1 MKPMSLLAC
10 GIVVSSL
17 SAAIQV
23 HAESPA
29 GNFALHADTQAS
41 LQAWKKEQVHGR
53 EMTEPAPRGDLRGD
67 IASNARARPEPV
79 RGDRQRR
86 Q

>member
-17 SAAIQV
+17 SVAIQV

-29 GNFALHADTQAS
+29 GNFALRAETQAS
-41 LQAWKKEQVHGR
+41 LQAWKKEPARGR
-53 EMTEPAPRGDLRGD
+53 ETAEPAPRGDLRGD
-67 IASNARARPEPV
+67 IASNAR
-79 RGDRQRR
+79 
-86 Q
+86 

>member
-17 SAAIQV
+17 SVAIQA

-29 GNFALHADTQAS
+29 GNFALRAETQAS
-41 LQAWKKEQVHGR
+41 LQAWKKQPVR
-53 EMTEPAPRGDLRGD
+53 SRATAEPVPRGDLRGD
-67 IASNARARPEPV
+67 IASNARARPEPD
-79 RGDRQRR
+79 RGDRQHRR
-86 Q
+86 

>member
-29 GNFALHADTQAS
+29 GNFALRADTQAS
-41 LQAWKKEQVHGR
+41 LQAWKKQPMRGR
-53 EMTEPAPRGDLRGD
+53 EMTEPAPRGNLRGD
-67 IASNARARPEPV
+67 ITSNARTRPEPDH
-79 RGDRQRR
+79 GDRQHHR
-86 Q
+86 

>member
-23 HAESPA
+23 QAGSPA
-29 GNFALHADTQAS
+29 GNFALRADTQAS
-41 LQAWKKEQVHGR
+41 LQAWKKEQVRGR
-53 EMTEPAPRGDLRGD
+53 GMTEPAPRGDLRGD
-67 IASNARARPEPV
+67 ITSNARTRPEPD
-79 RGDRQRR
+79 RGDRQHHR
-86 Q
+86 